1 MKTITTILRDVHNEL
16 KLGFRSDF
24 ITGTVQENNINEESI
39 EMLVALVKPITAN
52 PSYENG
58 GRKFTYPSINMLF
71 VMLDELEATDK
82 QHEDIIAK
90 CLAVYN
96 QFIFRLKKV
105 EYITVTEG
113 KIVQVYNDQDANLT
127 GLSATFQIVQN
138 VTDSL
143 CLL

>member
-58 GRKFTYPSINMLF
+58 GRKFTYLSINMLF
-71 VMLDELEATDK
+71 VMLDELEATDE